1 VHQWCSL
8 LRSCNSSSGRTMV
21 ACFDLRSEK
30 FSFVNFSRAVP
41 GSTTLVNYNGKLAVG
56 STRCWKKMS
65 GPSMSTYYRPP
76 PLWKDVVA
84 RNMRIAGLV
93 GVNEIVLAP
102 WFENVPSYVIYFN
115 VERKTITKVGIQG
128 MEVFQGKR
136 LDTHLNYVEN
146 VKLI

>member
-1 VHQWCSL
+1 
-8 LRSCNSSSGRTMV
+8 
-21 ACFDLRSEK
+21 
-30 FSFVNFSRAVP
+30 
-41 GSTTLVNYNGKLAVG
+41 
-56 STRCWKKMS
+56 MS